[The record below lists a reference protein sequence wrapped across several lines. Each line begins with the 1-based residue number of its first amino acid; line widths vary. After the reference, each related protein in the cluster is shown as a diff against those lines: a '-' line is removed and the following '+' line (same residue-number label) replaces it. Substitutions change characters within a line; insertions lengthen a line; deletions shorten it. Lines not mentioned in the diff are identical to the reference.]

1 VQFLSAQ
8 DLCKDGGNMKYF
20 LDSAKLDEIKY
31 AYENYGIDGVT
42 TNPKHI
48 RLSGKPFMQVVKD
61 VAQWIRQEGIE
72 GVDKFPVSFEIN
84 PHLKKWEEIVEAAK
98 EVSSYS
104 PNYVIK
110 IPCTE
115 QGLIAARK
123 LEKMGIHTN
132 VTLVFSPSQA
142 IPVGKLGAK
151 FVSPFVGWKENSG
164 DDALNYISDIIDI
177 YRNYDFKTEIIVA
190 AVRNGKQIADYA
202 AVGADI
208 VTCGLD
214 VYKASFEHPFTTYG
228 IDVFCNAWDNT
239 AKE

>member
-1 VQFLSAQ
+1 
-8 DLCKDGGNMKYF
+8 MKYF

-48 RLSGKPFMQVVKD
+48 KLSGKSFWQVVRD
-61 VAQWIRQEGIE
+61 VAAWIKEEGLE
-72 GVDKFPVSFEIN
+72 GADKFPVSFEIN
-84 PHLKKWEEIVEAAK
+84 PHMEKWEEILTAAK
-98 EVSSYS
+98 EVASYS

-123 LEKMGIHTN
+123 LEKMGIRTN

-164 DDALNYISDIIDI
+164 EDGFEYISEIIQI
-177 YRNYDFKTEIIVA
+177 YRNYNMKTEIIVA
-190 AVRNGKQIADYA
+190 AIRNGRQIADFA
-202 AVGADI
+202 AIGADI

-228 IDVFCNAWDNT
+228 LGIFREAWDGT
-239 AKE
+239 IKE